1 MGEELQIMS
10 EIPFDAQELANMAGY
25 GGMYKKSKELK
36 KLGEAKKNDIK
47 RLMNR
52 VDSVGKSK
60 PLTA

>member
-36 KLGEAKKNDIK
+36 KLLPIFYFLSQKSNCIDNGIYFCYLDI
-47 RLMNR
+47 
-52 VDSVGKSK
+52 
-60 PLTA
+60 